1 MLHSALVETGSVL
14 LELLRD
20 AEAELARIR
29 AQRGE
34 LDRAERLA
42 SEKVAHLRALVELEA
57 GPASSQTKTAEDGE
71 LSFSDLV
78 PKERRALR
86 PRTSAGS
93 PSEMRPEDI
102 AAEVLSERGPLHY
115 RDLWEE
121 VTRRGGNIVSG
132 NPAAVLLTRISRD
145 DRFAKDQAR
154 GVYRLT
160 VSDEP
165 TKASKRRRRKARR
178 GRKKPTPVVPE

>member
-1 MLHSALVETGSVL
+1 VETGSVL
-14 LELLRD
+14 LELLRE

-29 AQRGE
+29 VQRGE

-42 SEKVAHLRALVELEA
+42 SERVAHLRALVELET
-57 GPASSQTKTAEDGE
+57 GPASSPTAIAEGRE
-71 LSFSDLV
+71 LTYAELV
-78 PKERRALR
+78 PTERRR
-86 PRTSAGS
+86 SGPRGTGS
-93 PSEMRPEDI
+93 PSEMRAEDI

-115 RDLWEE
+115 RDLWDA
-121 VTRRGGNIVSG
+121 VAQRGGNIVSG

-145 DRFAKDQAR
+145 DRFAKDQSR

-165 TKASKRRRRKARR
+165 TQASKRRRRRARR
-178 GRKKPTPVVPE
+178 ARTNAPAVPE

>member
-1 MLHSALVETGSVL
+1 METGSVL
-14 LELLRD
+14 SELLRD
-20 AEAELARIR
+20 AEAELTRLRQQR
-29 AQRGE
+29 AD

-57 GPASSQTKTAEDGE
+57 GPASPETNIAEDGE
-71 LSFSDLV
+71 LSYSDLV
-78 PKERRALR
+78 PTERRRPR
-86 PRTSAGS
+86 PRTNAGS
-93 PSEMRPEDI
+93 ASEMRPEDI

-115 RDLWEE
+115 RDLWDA
-121 VTRRGGNIVSG
+121 VAQRGGNIVSG

-145 DRFAKDQAR
+145 DRFAKDQGR

-178 GRKKPTPVVPE
+178 ARKKPTPTVPE

>member
-1 MLHSALVETGSVL
+1 VETGSVL
-14 LELLRD
+14 SELLRE
-20 AEAELARIR
+20 AEGELARIR
-29 AQRGE
+29 GQRGD
-34 LDRAERLA
+34 LDRAERFA

-57 GPASSQTKTAEDGE
+57 GATSSEPNTNVGE

-78 PKERRALR
+78 PKERRAPR

-115 RDLWEE
+115 RDLWDE

-178 GRKKPTPVVPE
+178 ARKKPTPAVPE

>member
-1 MLHSALVETGSVL
+1 MVETGSVL
-14 LELLRD
+14 SDLLRD
-20 AEAELARIR
+20 AEAELGRLR
-29 AQRGE
+29 AQRVE

-57 GPASSQTKTAEDGE
+57 GRADAAEPTTEPAE

-78 PKERRALR
+78 PREPRGPR
-86 PRTSAGS
+86 PHASGGS

-115 RDLWEE
+115 RDLWDE
-121 VTRRGGNIVSG
+121 VARRGGNIVSD

-145 DRFAKDQAR
+145 DRFAKDQGR

-160 VSDEP
+160 VSDDP
-165 TKASKRRRRKARR
+165 KMPSRRRRKARQ
-178 GRKKPTPVVPE
+178 RKKQTPAVSR

>member
-1 MLHSALVETGSVL
+1 MLHSPVVETGSVL
-14 LELLRD
+14 SELLRE
-20 AEAELARIR
+20 AEAELSRVR
-29 AQRGE
+29 GQRVD

-57 GPASSQTKTAEDGE
+57 TPASSERKIAEDGE

-78 PKERRALR
+78 PKERRGPR

-115 RDLWEE
+115 RDLWEA
-121 VTRRGGNIVSG
+121 VAQRGGNIVSG

-160 VSDEP
+160 IANEP

-178 GRKKPTPVVPE
+178 ARKKPTQAVPE